1 MTATVQEIVDYID
14 TAFPQFPRNH
24 SSIRSFGSDGIAWT
38 GGHDLAATVRLV
50 YGDVEFL
57 GLQLG
62 TMLGTDRGQLIAQAV
77 ELVSP
82 PFYRADEQFMV
93 KVLVEA
99 SRLQSQNKQL
109 AGAIAAAGI
118 VALAVLV
125 GQAGREALTSG
136 QVS

>member
-1 MTATVQEIVDYID
+1 MTATVQEIADYID
-14 TAFPQFPRNH
+14 TAFSQFPRNH
-24 SSIRSFGSDGIAWT
+24 SSIRSLGSDGITWM
-38 GGHDLAATVRLV
+38 GEQDLAATVRLI

-82 PFYRADEQFMV
+82 PFYRTDEQFIV

-125 GQAGREALTSG
+125 GQAGRAALTSG
-136 QVS
+136 S